1 MSDKQLGRIGHNSI
15 PSSVIG
21 VVSLVIADYYYS
33 HSNLNSLFMS
43 AGAPGDAPEGNC
55 VQKCN
60 DWLKRCNKEPSV
72 DAIEVLGKIVQEY
85 MDKEPAPSLFGKG
98 SPSSFVEGQK
108 KISAVLSKNN
118 LSYRINGYITDIGS
132 TSLTKTL
139 EERFK
144 SGDFSSIETEFDRAV
159 QNISTDPHAAI
170 TAASAI
176 IESVLKVYIETFG
189 LNMPKRLNVMDL
201 WEVVR
206 PELNLNSDGIL
217 AGDQQKILKGLTA
230 SIDGVGCFRSH
241 IGSAHGRGNTP
252 PSIVEAETRLAVNVS
267 HTIVIFVMDYLRAK
281 K

>member
-1 MSDKQLGRIGHNSI
+1 MSLI

-33 HSNLNSLFMS
+33 HSTLNSLFMS

-55 VQKCN
+55 VKKCT
-60 DWLKRCNKEPSV
+60 DWLKRCNDDPSI
-72 DAIEVLGKIVQEY
+72 DAIEVLGKVIQEY
-85 MDKEPAPSLFGKG
+85 MEKEPAPPLFDNG
-98 SPSSFVEGQK
+98 SPSLFVEGQE
-108 KISAVLSKNN
+108 KISAILSKNN
-118 LSYRINGYITDIGS
+118 FSYRINGYITS
-132 TSLTKTL
+132 TGLAPLTKTL
-139 EERFK
+139 EDRFK
-144 SGDFSSIETEFDRAV
+144 SGDFSSIEIEFERAV
-159 QNISTDPHAAI
+159 QNISKDPHAAI

-176 IESVLKVYIETFG
+176 IEAVLKVYIEKFG
-189 LNMPKRLNVMDL
+189 LSMPKRLNVMDL
-201 WEVVR
+201 WDVVR

-252 PSIVEAETRLAVNVS
+252 PSIIEAETRLAVNVS

-281 K
+281 NNS